1 MRDTHLDLRSHFMTH
16 RRYIY
21 IETLHFDWLNIS
33 LIGYIM
39 IYHKNHRIEVPICSY
54 QASPSLPPLAEPIQS
69 LRRSDPPARA
79 SWRFGS
85 RRRSSWWNPRTRRD
99 EMSFLLFLFFWG
111 WKKNL
116 LKNVT
121 LMSRLRMCP
130 HISQIP
136 KWFMEY
142 CRATE
147 PGRIRKTVC
156 PWIERKL
163 RPTSKWFIARV
174 ACWLLGSCS
183 YCNTRKKTRVE
194 VWLYP
199 MTLANIL
206 DKKRLV

>member
-1 MRDTHLDLRSHFMTH
+1 MTDWIYHWLDISWYIIKITGSKFLYVPIKLHHLSPL
-16 RRYIY
+16 
-21 IETLHFDWLNIS
+21 WLNPS
-33 LIGYIM
+33 SRYA
-39 IYHKNHRIEVPICSY
+39 VPI
-54 QASPSLPPLAEPIQS
+54 
-69 LRRSDPPARA
+69 RARA

-116 LKNVT
+116 LKNVM

>member
-16 RRYIY
+16 RRYI
-21 IETLHFDWLNIS
+21 FSDPAFW

-39 IYHKNHRIEVPICSY
+39 IYHKITGSKFLYVPIKLHHL
-54 QASPSLPPLAEPIQS
+54 SPFGWTHPVATPLRSAPIRAPHGALALAAEVVDGI
-69 LRRSDPPARA
+69 LGPAGTKC
-79 SWRFGS
+79 RF
-85 RRRSSWWNPRTRRD
+85 
-99 EMSFLLFLFFWG
+99 FLFFFFFLG
-111 WKKNL
+111 LKKNL

-156 PWIERKL
+156 PWVERKL

-183 YCNTRKKTRVE
+183 YWNTRKKTRVE